1 MPVTGTARLSGEEG
15 QAILLDEAAPRHST
29 SSSGSSDLAYIDN
42 LDVEPFP
49 EKDARF
55 EDEPRLE
62 YGEGYDDDDEARGF
76 MSNQRTVSS
85 GSHSKLMLSSRNQY
99 GGGTGY

>member
-1 MPVTGTARLSGEEG
+1 MPATGTARQSGEEH
-15 QAILLDEAAPRHST
+15 QPIRLDDAVPRHSS

-55 EDEPRLE
+55 EDEPRME
-62 YGEGYDDDDEARGF
+62 YGDGFEDEDEARGF
-76 MSNQRTVSS
+76 MSNQRTVRDPCWSCS
-85 GSHSKLMLSSRNQY
+85 LTSP
-99 GGGTGY
+99 